1 MATVLKMLRHRV
13 TWRFLIM
20 ATGALGAAH
29 YADQLSGLE
38 TLVCSLAGC
47 SD

>member
-1 MATVLKMLRHRV
+1 MAILKLLRHRV
-13 TWRFLIM
+13 TWRFLVM
-20 ATGALGAAH
+20 ACGALGAAH

-38 TLVCSLAGC
+38 ALVCPLLGC